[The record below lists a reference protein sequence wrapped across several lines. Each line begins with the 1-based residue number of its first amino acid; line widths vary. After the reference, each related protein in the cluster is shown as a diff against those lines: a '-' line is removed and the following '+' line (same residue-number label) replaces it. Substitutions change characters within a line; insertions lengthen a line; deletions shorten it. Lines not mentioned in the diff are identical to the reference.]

1 MPRPPL
7 RNPVASLG
15 LLHAMRAVLLIGL
28 YLAAGLAFAIAV
40 DADPENFTVVF
51 FVTLAAALIV
61 GWGTGDAGW
70 RGLWLWLLLPW
81 VIVALGLPFGGASQ
95 TFNDGNDIYDVSVL
109 AVFAAIPAMIAMP
122 LAAGARALYERRH
135 RPLPGHSAA

>member
-1 MPRPPL
+1 
-7 RNPVASLG
+7 
-15 LLHAMRAVLLIGL
+15 MRALLLIGL

-51 FVTLAAALIV
+51 FVTLAAALVV

-70 RGLWLWLLLPW
+70 CGLWLWLLLPW

-95 TFNDGNDIYDVSVL
+95 TFNDGNDIYDVSAL
-109 AVFAAIPAMIAMP
+109 AVFAAIPAMIVM
-122 LAAGARALYERRH
+122 LLGAGVRALYERRH
-135 RPLPGHSAA
+135 HRLPGA